1 MCLAIP
7 GLIEEILCDDE
18 LTRSAR
24 VNFGGVS
31 KTVNVAFVPE
41 ALPGDYVVVHVG
53 VAITRLDAAQ
63 AQRILQELEAMAK
76 R

>member
-7 GLIEEILCDDE
+7 GLIEEILCNDE

-31 KTVNVAFVPE
+31 KTVNVAFVPDAE
-41 ALPGDYVVVHVG
+41 IGEYVVVHAG
-53 VAITRLDAAQ
+53 IAITRLDAGQAQ
-63 AQRILQELEAMAK
+63 AILSELEAMAN